1 MIKSKLLRIKKWI
14 DANEAADRLSL
25 SLEDKVSA
33 LDLLELALD
42 KEITLSV
49 KFPRTKHFVIR
60 EVKVASMPYIKRL

>member
-42 KEITLSV
+42 KEITLSLI
-49 KFPRTKHFVIR
+49 HID
-60 EVKVASMPYIKRL
+60 AADD